1 MISLNNF
8 FHKHRKGRCM
18 WLTQKEHVKDC
29 FCSTNISYEH
39 RDGACLLQANDK
51 IKAFQHG
58 SQLSL
63 EKTQQSKAAADNHN
77 DRNITKLM

>member
-8 FHKHRKGRCM
+8 FQKHRKGRCM
-18 WLTQKEHVKDC
+18 WLMPKEQVKDC
-29 FCSTNISYEH
+29 FWSKNISYEH
-39 RDGACLLQANDK
+39 RDGACLIQANHK

-58 SQLSL
+58 SQLPL